1 MALRANTRLAA
12 VVFGLLQ
19 FYSVSKAQPMLN
31 VRFSEIDFQAVEG
44 EQQIDFS
51 LSVMGEVPVELELM
65 ITPYTFE
72 EYVNQIGR
80 AIPTAINERAAGVNR
95 AEETVDFP
103 RQPVTIT
110 IPPSNVL
117 GRDFQG
123 SVSIEIDM
131 INEPDEI
138 FLLLVEPTEDTA
150 NDAEAP
156 NIIFENNGLSI
167 ARIVDDDEVSF
178 QFEQVLYDVSE
189 ADGQLPNTVQL
200 VRDIDSE
207 LEYTFNISLRGGD
220 TPATEGEDFVFMEDL
235 VIIFPPSINRVSV
248 PINILP
254 DDQVELLEDFRLAL
268 VSQADNPSTNI
279 RIGPNIN
286 TQVRI
291 NDDEVLKVGFDPDN
305 LEFNE
310 DEGEVTICA
319 VILSPDVAMNVMAIF
334 NIFAEPG
341 TATNP
346 EDYRATT
353 REEAE
358 ASINIPQFFLDNNN
372 RQACTSIT
380 IVNDTVGEG
389 PETLQL
395 MFVFSTVFTQV
406 EVEGCPVNITIMDRP
421 VNECEEGID
430 NCDAIAECRDLP
442 DGFECICPT
451 GFTGDGITCDD
462 IDECELDLDNCSPNN
477 ARCINTVGSFR
488 CECLLGF
495 TGDGIDCEDIDECEL
510 GMDNCDPIARCVNTI
525 GSFRC
530 ECPSGYSGDGIVCEG
545 QAAPGLLSG
554 PRAHIPIIP
563 FSHTTDSKSP

>member
-406 EVEGCPVNITIMDRP
+406 EVEGCPVNITIMDR
-421 VNECEEGID
+421 
-430 NCDAIAECRDLP
+430 R
-442 DGFECICPT
+442 
-451 GFTGDGITCDD
+451 
-462 IDECELDLDNCSPNN
+462 
-477 ARCINTVGSFR
+477 
-488 CECLLGF
+488 
-495 TGDGIDCEDIDECEL
+495 
-510 GMDNCDPIARCVNTI
+510 
-525 GSFRC
+525 
-530 ECPSGYSGDGIVCEG
+530 YSKI
-545 QAAPGLLSG
+545 
-554 PRAHIPIIP
+554 R
-563 FSHTTDSKSP
+563 

>member
-1 MALRANTRLAA
+1 
-12 VVFGLLQ
+12 
-19 FYSVSKAQPMLN
+19 
-31 VRFSEIDFQAVEG
+31 
-44 EQQIDFS
+44 
-51 LSVMGEVPVELELM
+51 
-65 ITPYTFE
+65 
-72 EYVNQIGR
+72 
-80 AIPTAINERAAGVNR
+80 
-95 AEETVDFP
+95 
-103 RQPVTIT
+103 
-110 IPPSNVL
+110 
-117 GRDFQG
+117 
-123 SVSIEIDM
+123 
-131 INEPDEI
+131 
-138 FLLLVEPTEDTA
+138 
-150 NDAEAP
+150 
-156 NIIFENNGLSI
+156 
-167 ARIVDDDEVSF
+167 
-178 QFEQVLYDVSE
+178 
-189 ADGQLPNTVQL
+189 
-200 VRDIDSE
+200 
-207 LEYTFNISLRGGD
+207 
-220 TPATEGEDFVFMEDL
+220 MEDL

-406 EVEGCPVNITIMDRP
+406 EVEGCPVNITIMDRRYSKIRSTSAKK
-421 VNECEEGID
+421 VLTTATQLLSVGI
-430 NCDAIAECRDLP
+430 CQMDLNV
-442 DGFECICPT
+442 F
-451 GFTGDGITCDD
+451 
-462 IDECELDLDNCSPNN
+462 
-477 ARCINTVGSFR
+477 
-488 CECLLGF
+488 
-495 TGDGIDCEDIDECEL
+495 
-510 GMDNCDPIARCVNTI
+510 
-525 GSFRC
+525 
-530 ECPSGYSGDGIVCEG
+530 
-545 QAAPGLLSG
+545 APLGLLATESLATISTSVNWTWTT
-554 PRAHIPIIP
+554 AHP
-563 FSHTTDSKSP
+563 TTQGASTL